1 MNMRSTL
8 YFFIAFIFLISSC
21 KDDPIEGCM
30 DSSAENYNPTATLN
44 DESCIFTIEGCI
56 DSEACNFNEVAEI
69 DDLSC
74 EYPIQG
80 YDCEGNV
87 FIQVGD
93 TIQGGIVFYVNE
105 SNIHGLLSSKVD
117 LGSFEWGCYEQYV
130 VGADGTALG
139 SGFQNSLYVVNDSCS
154 SFFNDNPTAAQ
165 KCLDYEYQ
173 ENSDWY
179 LPSQLELLLMYT
191 NIAQGS
197 EENIGDFA
205 NNFYWS
211 SSQSTASSAF
221 AVYFNDGEI
230 VPDYKNSENR
240 VRPIRAF

>member
-1 MNMRSTL
+1 MRSTL

-56 DSEACNFNEVAEI
+56 DS
-69 DDLSC
+69 SC

-173 ENSDWY
+173 QNSDWY

-211 SSQSTASSAF
+211 SSQSEASSAF

>member
-154 SFFNDNPTAAQ
+154 SFFNDNTLL
-165 KCLDYEYQ
+165 KILCL
-173 ENSDWY
+173 S
-179 LPSQLELLLMYT
+179 L
-191 NIAQGS
+191 
-197 EENIGDFA
+197 
-205 NNFYWS
+205 S
-211 SSQSTASSAF
+211 SS
-221 AVYFNDGEI
+221 GI
-230 VPDYKNSENR
+230 
-240 VRPIRAF
+240 